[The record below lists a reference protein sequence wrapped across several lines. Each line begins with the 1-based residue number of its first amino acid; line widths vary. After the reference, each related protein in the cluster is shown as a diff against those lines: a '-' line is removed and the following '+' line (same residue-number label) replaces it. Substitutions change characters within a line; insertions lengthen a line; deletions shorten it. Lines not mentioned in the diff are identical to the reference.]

1 VETMMDNYINLTNQP
16 HTLIIKTKDTQ
27 SLILKKTFD
36 TEHLAFKYMHEA
48 RAYKNNANKFSFTI
62 TGPNTYY
69 YQA

>member
-1 VETMMDNYINLTNQP
+1 MNNYINFADQP
-16 HTLIIKTKDTQ
+16 HTLTIKTKDTQ

-36 TEHLAFKYMHEA
+36 TEHKAFEYMHEA
-48 RAYKNNANKFSFTI
+48 RAYKNNANNFSFTI